1 MATPVDECTDAA
13 IDSVLV
19 SFLKEEQREMLGGQE
34 LFSFVAVIGQN
45 KSLVGVHKFLL
56 HPIKSKYCTKCSS
69 FPEQITLEQNQIDGV
84 ENSFE

>member
-45 KSLVGVHKFLL
+45 KSLVGVANQSNIL
-56 HPIKSKYCTKCSS
+56 YGMSS
-69 FPEQITLEQNQIDGV
+69 L
-84 ENSFE
+84 S